1 MITGSGINSALYRVL
16 RSLSMARSIARSALD
31 VLTAAGGC
39 LTRVFSGRHDGAPGG
54 RPGKA
59 NAATSMAKP
68 RWTCSPGKGGA
79 MLALALVL
87 LMRAPSPLFAQTAR
101 TDLAKARTLY
111 NQRQFDEAISAAS
124 QARRQPDLADMAAIV
139 LARAHLERYRERA
152 DPSDLSA
159 AREALNAVRAT
170 SLDQRDQVELIL
182 ALGQSLFL
190 EDDFGAAA
198 EMLESGLER
207 AASADPA
214 LSEAFMEWWGSSI
227 ERVAG
232 TMSRDPRHV
241 LFRRLFVGARDELAR
256 HPTSA
261 AAIYWTAA
269 ALRGAGELERA
280 WDSAVAG
287 WVRSR
292 LIGERSA
299 ALRADLDRLVLQGIV
314 PDRVRHL
321 VSEQQA
327 GAESQLKA
335 DWELVKETW
344 K

>member
-1 MITGSGINSALYRVL
+1 
-16 RSLSMARSIARSALD
+16 MARSIARSA
-31 VLTAAGGC
+31 AA
-39 LTRVFSGRHDGAPGG
+39 LS
-54 RPGKA
+54 
-59 NAATSMAKP
+59 
-68 RWTCSPGKGGA
+68 
-79 MLALALVL
+79 LALLTC
-87 LMRAPSPLFAQTAR
+87 APAPLFAQTAR
-101 TDLAKARTLY
+101 ADLAKARTLY
-111 NQRQFDEAISAAS
+111 NQRQFDEAIAAAT
-124 QARRQPDLADMAAIV
+124 QARRQQDVADMAAIV
-139 LARAHLERYRERA
+139 LARAHLERYRDRA

-159 AREALNAVRAT
+159 AREALNTVRAT

-207 AASADPA
+207 AASADAA
-214 LSEAFMEWWGSSI
+214 LAESVMEWWGSSI
-227 ERVAG
+227 ERLAG
-232 TMSRDPRHV
+232 RMSRDPRHDI
-241 LFRRLFVGARDELAR
+241 FRRLFAGAKDELAR

-269 ALRGAGELERA
+269 ALRGAGDLDRA
-280 WDSAVAG
+280 WDAAVAG

-292 LIGERSA
+292 LIGERST
-299 ALRADLDRLVLQGIV
+299 ALRADLDRLVLEGIV

-335 DWELVKETW
+335 DWELVKEKW

>member
-1 MITGSGINSALYRVL
+1 MITGSDISPALYRVL
-16 RSLSMARSIARSALD
+16 RSPSMARSIVRSA
-31 VLTAAGGC
+31 
-39 LTRVFSGRHDGAPGG
+39 
-54 RPGKA
+54 
-59 NAATSMAKP
+59 
-68 RWTCSPGKGGA
+68 
-79 MLALALVL
+79 LALALAL
-87 LMRAPSPLFAQTAR
+87 GISAPSPLVAQTAR
-101 TDLAKARTLY
+101 ADLAKARTLY
-111 NQRQFDEAISAAS
+111 NQRQFDDAIAAAT
-124 QARRQPDLADMAAIV
+124 QARRQPDVADMAAIV
-139 LARAHLERYRERA
+139 LARAHLERYRERS

-159 AREALNAVRAT
+159 ARDALSAVRAAG
-170 SLDQRDQVELIL
+170 LEPRDQVELIL

-190 EDDFGAAA
+190 EDDYGAAA

-214 LSEAFMEWWGSSI
+214 LADAVLEWWGSSI
-227 ERVAG
+227 ERLAG
-232 TMSRDPRHV
+232 TLSRDPRHE
-241 LFRRLFVGARDELAR
+241 LFRRLFAGARDELGR

-269 ALRGAGELERA
+269 ALRGAGELDRA
-280 WDSAVAG
+280 WAAAVAG

-292 LIGERSA
+292 LVGERAA
-299 ALRADLDRLVLQGIV
+299 ALRADLDRLVLEGIV

-335 DWELVKETW
+335 DWELVKEKW

>member
-1 MITGSGINSALYRVL
+1 
-16 RSLSMARSIARSALD
+16 MARSIAP
-31 VLTAAGGC
+31 
-39 LTRVFSGRHDGAPGG
+39 AP
-54 RPGKA
+54 
-59 NAATSMAKP
+59 SMAK
-68 RWTCSPGKGGA
+68 RRRRHSLVKRGV
-79 MLALALVL
+79 MLALTLVIA
-87 LMRAPSPLFAQTAR
+87 APPLVFAQSAR
-101 TDLAKARTLY
+101 ADLAKARTLY
-111 NQRQFDEAISAAS
+111 NQRQFDEAIAAAT
-124 QARRQPDLADMAAIV
+124 QARRQQDVADMAAIV

-152 DPSDLSA
+152 DPSDLGA
-159 AREALNAVRAT
+159 AREALSAVRAT
-170 SLDQRDQVELIL
+170 SLDARDQVELIL

-214 LSEAFMEWWGSSI
+214 LADAMMEWWGSAI
-227 ERVAG
+227 ERLAG
-232 TMSRDPRHV
+232 TMSRDPRHA
-241 LFRRLFVGARDELAR
+241 LFRRLFAGARDELAR

-280 WDSAVAG
+280 WDAAVAG
-287 WVRSR
+287 WVRAR
-292 LIGERSA
+292 LLGEKSA
-299 ALRADLDRLVLQGIV
+299 ALRTDLDRLVLQGIV

-335 DWELVKETW
+335 DGELVKEKW

>member
-1 MITGSGINSALYRVL
+1 
-16 RSLSMARSIARSALD
+16 MARSIARSA
-31 VLTAAGGC
+31 
-39 LTRVFSGRHDGAPGG
+39 
-54 RPGKA
+54 
-59 NAATSMAKP
+59 ATPAV
-68 RWTCSPGKGGA
+68 TV
-79 MLALALVL
+79 ALAL
-87 LMRAPSPLFAQTAR
+87 LMCAPSPLFAQAAR
-101 TDLAKARTLY
+101 ADLAKARTLY
-111 NQRQFDEAISAAS
+111 NQKQFDESIAAATL
-124 QARRQPDLADMAAIV
+124 ARRQPEIADVAAIV
-139 LARAHLERYRERA
+139 LARAHLERYRERS
-152 DPSDLSA
+152 DPSDLGA
-159 AREALNAVRAT
+159 AREALSAVRAT
-170 SLDQRDQVELIL
+170 SLDGRDQAELIL

-214 LSEAFMEWWGSSI
+214 LSEAMMEWWGSSI
-227 ERVAG
+227 ERLAG
-232 TMSRDPRHV
+232 TKSRDPRHA
-241 LFRRLFVGARDELAR
+241 LFRRLFAGASAELAR

-261 AAIYWTAA
+261 AAIYWSAA

-280 WDSAVAG
+280 WDAAVAG

-292 LIGERSA
+292 LLGDRST
-299 ALRADLDRLVLQGIV
+299 ALRADLDRLVLEGIV

-335 DWELVKETW
+335 DWELVKEKW